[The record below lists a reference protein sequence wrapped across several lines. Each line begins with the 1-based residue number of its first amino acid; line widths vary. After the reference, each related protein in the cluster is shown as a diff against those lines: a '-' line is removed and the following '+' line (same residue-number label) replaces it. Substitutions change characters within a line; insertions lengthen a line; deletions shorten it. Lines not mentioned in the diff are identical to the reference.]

1 MKENKISALLKG
13 KDTTILSVNE
23 NKDVGEAVA
32 LMNVKKVGS
41 LLVNDDSEKYTGIIT
56 ERDLLIHLSSCTKD
70 LCTYKVKDIMT
81 SKLICISIDDTIDQA
96 SNVMTNKDIRHLPV
110 VSESKIVGIIS
121 MKDIVNFV
129 RSGLE
134 EETKYLKD
142 YISDKYPA

>member
-1 MKENKISALLKG
+1 MKNKISALLKE

-23 NKDVGEAVA
+23 DKDVGEAVA

-41 LLVNDDSEKYTGIIT
+41 LLVDDDSGKYTGIIT
-56 ERDLLIHLSSCTKD
+56 ERDLLIHLSTCTKD
-70 LCTYKVKDIMT
+70 LCTYKVKEIMT
-81 SKLICISIDDTIDQA
+81 SDLICISTDDTIDQA
-96 SNVMTNKDIRHLPV
+96 SNIMTKKNIRHLPV

-121 MKDIVNFV
+121 MKDIVNFI

>member
-1 MKENKISALLKG
+1 MKESKISALLKE
-13 KDTTILSVNE
+13 KDITILSVNE
-23 NKDVGEAVA
+23 NRDVGEAVA

-41 LLVNDDSEKYTGIIT
+41 LLVDDDSGNYTGIIT
-56 ERDLLIHLSSCTKD
+56 ERDLLIHLSTCTKD
-70 LCTYKVKDIMT
+70 LCTYKVKEIMT
-81 SKLICISIDDTIDQA
+81 SNLICISADDTIDQA

-110 VSESKIVGIIS
+110 VSECKIVGIIS

-142 YISDKYPA
+142 YISDEYPR